1 MMLQRTEAG
10 SLALEAKSRVWTPS
24 RVTSDALLNLLV
36 QHSSSPHGKM
46 KGEEG
51 DRVWTEGPCRGLLHP
66 TLSAGHQTL
75 ESCW

>member
-1 MMLQRTEAG
+1 MMLQRTETGA
-10 SLALEAKSRVWTPS
+10 LASEAKSRVWTPS

-36 QHSSSPHGKM
+36 QRSSSPHRKM

-51 DRVWTEGPCRGLLHP
+51 DRVWTEGPCRRLLHP

-75 ESCW
+75 ESRW